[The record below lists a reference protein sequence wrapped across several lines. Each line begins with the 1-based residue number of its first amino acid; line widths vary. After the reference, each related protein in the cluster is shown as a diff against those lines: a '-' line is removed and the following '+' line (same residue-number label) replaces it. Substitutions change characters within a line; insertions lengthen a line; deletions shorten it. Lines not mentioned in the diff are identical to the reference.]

1 MFGRGFKESAP
12 HNEFIKNFRIPI
24 VEEIVIDLQKIY
36 HKFNKSCL
44 LWSDCNTCVCKHR
57 NNRKQL
63 QWDKDFILY
72 GSTCVL
78 VFLKPNK
85 HLRLTCTLHHRHL

>member
-12 HNEFIKNFRIPI
+12 HNKFIKNFRIPI

-57 NNRKQL
+57 
-63 QWDKDFILY
+63 DKNFNGIKTSFCIGL
-72 GSTCVL
+72 L
-78 VFLKPNK
+78 VS
-85 HLRLTCTLHHRHL
+85 